1 MRKKMTQPKRHA
13 DFCKE
18 HAHNIAKILAALYS
32 RDIFPPSSSIEKAL
46 DHYWEEYNRIVK
58 AYDERK
64 I

>member
-18 HAHNIAKILAALYS
+18 HAHNIARIIAGIYS
-32 RDIFPPSSSIEKAL
+32 RMNPASSTIEEAL
-46 DHYWEEYNRIVK
+46 DHYWKEYNKIVK